1 MIPVIMDPKYD
12 ILLDLLLAHGFT
24 EEFSKQALAAVGT
37 TSFEALLDWIQE
49 ESFREPVSS
58 TS

>member
-1 MIPVIMDPKYD
+1 MDPKYNV
-12 ILLDLLLAHGFT
+12 LLGLLLAYGFS
-24 EEFSKQALAAVGT
+24 EEFSKRALAAVGT

-49 ESFREPVSS
+49 ESFKEPASS